1 MKNYI
6 PTINI
11 SSLLKGNFNSIS
23 SKNTIKKIETAC
35 LDIGFFQI
43 TKHGISKKS
52 INYISKVGNDF
63 FNSSISNKMKLAS
76 KKWNKLNK
84 NLYRGYFPND
94 VNGKEGLDIGDLKI
108 TKKYASTLKNPFVE
122 HLELNKSFNKKSIK
136 LCKSLQLWQLSNVC

>member
-52 INYISKVGNDF
+52 IHYISKVGSDF

-84 NLYRGYFPND
+84 NLKNVIRATIDFYCEIICHRLTYD
-94 VNGKEGLDIGDLKI
+94 VDLR
-108 TKKYASTLKNPFVE
+108 L
-122 HLELNKSFNKKSIK
+122 
-136 LCKSLQLWQLSNVC
+136 LWCYDR